1 MELGRITHNLFSGAG
16 HKIDELTKTLLKLKD
31 NFDRC
36 VSVQSVVKSAQI
48 LDKVTELENHNLLNQ
63 LRQASPRQ
71 SVREECLPGTRSK
84 IIQEIAQQLLTPSET
99 AQIVWLSGVAGS
111 GKSTIA
117 SSISEYFRG
126 LRQLVTGLSF
136 SRNDVTGSE
145 PILILHSIALGLANA
160 HPNIKQAICRADD
173 VNLVHAPLNK
183 QFRELLLGPL
193 VSVKQHLVG
202 PIIIVLDALDECS
215 DDSRNDISNLFRNN
229 PAIGEFDLNIVND
242 THEDISV
249 YVHDK
254 LATMKR
260 MNPVFNSG
268 PGKISALVKLSGNL
282 GKKSYGWSTRLENLL
297 KRPEIGGDLD
307 ELYTMALQGD
317 ADWDTKEFREPA
329 TTILATIALAKIP
342 MTDTAIELI
351 LGLLQLGSWHI
362 LAP

>member
-117 SSISEYFRG
+117 SS
-126 LRQLVTGLSF
+126 LSF

-173 VNLVHAPLNK
+173 ANLVHAPFNK
-183 QFRELLLGPL
+183 QFRELLLRPL

-202 PIIIVLDALDECS
+202 PIILVLDALDECG

-268 PGKISALVKLSGNL
+268 PEKISALGE
-282 GKKSYGWSTRLENLL
+282 KSYGWSTRLENLL
-297 KRPEIGGDLD
+297 KRPEIWGNLD

>member
-36 VSVQSVVKSAQI
+36 VSGQSVVKSAQI

-71 SVREECLPGTRSK
+71 S
-84 IIQEIAQQLLTPSET
+84 AQARAPLQ
-99 AQIVWLSGVAGS
+99 AVFLSTFEGS
-111 GKSTIA
+111 GNLGQA
-117 SSISEYFRG
+117 S
-126 LRQLVTGLSF
+126 LS
-136 SRNDVTGSE
+136 R
-145 PILILHSIALGLANA
+145 AMM
-160 HPNIKQAICRADD
+160 ADD
-173 VNLVHAPLNK
+173 ANLVHAPFNK

-215 DDSRNDISNLFRNN
+215 DDSRNDISNLSFRNN

-242 THEDISV
+242 THEDISNESSV
-249 YVHDK
+249 QFRPPENLSPCQVIRKFVH
-254 LATMKR
+254 LWATT
-260 MNPVFNSG
+260 
-268 PGKISALVKLSGNL
+268 ALRFVEGE
-282 GKKSYGWSTRLENLL
+282 KSYGWSTRLENLL
-297 KRPEIGGDLD
+297 KRPEIGGNLD

-329 TTILATIALAKIP
+329 TTI
-342 MTDTAIELI
+342 
-351 LGLLQLGSWHI
+351 
-362 LAP
+362 